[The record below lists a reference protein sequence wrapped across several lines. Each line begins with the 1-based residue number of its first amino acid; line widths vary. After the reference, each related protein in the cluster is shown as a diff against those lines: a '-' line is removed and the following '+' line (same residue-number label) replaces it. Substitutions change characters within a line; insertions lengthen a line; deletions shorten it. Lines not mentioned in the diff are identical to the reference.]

1 MGYTYDYPRPAV
13 TVDNVIFTFED
24 KELRVLLVKRKQEPF
39 KGEWALPGGFV
50 EIDESLEDAAS
61 RELKEETGIKNA
73 FMEQLQ
79 TFGAVDRDPRG
90 RIISVAYFALV
101 KADELDLEAASDA
114 EDVEWYPL
122 NDLPELAFDHHKI
135 IKFALKQ
142 LKTKLKYQPIGFELL
157 PERFSLSQ
165 LQHLYEAVLERPLDK
180 RNFRKKIL
188 NLDVLS
194 EDEKKRSM
202 AKRAATLYKF
212 DKHKYVDLKKKGG
225 KFTLY

>member
-1 MGYTYDYPRPAV
+1 MGYTYDFPRPAV

-24 KELRVLLVKRKQEPF
+24 KELKVLLIKRRQDPF

-50 EIDESLEDAAS
+50 EIDESLEDAAK
-61 RELKEETGIKNA
+61 RELKEETGITNA

-90 RIISVAYFALV
+90 RVISVAYFALV
-101 KADELDLEAASDA
+101 NAEEIDIIASTDA
-114 EDVEWYPL
+114 QAVEWFPL
-122 NDLPELAFDHHKI
+122 NELPEVAFDHQKI
-135 IKFALKQ
+135 IRFALNQ
-142 LKTKLKYQPIGFELL
+142 LKFKLKHQPIGFELL

-165 LQHLYEAVLERPLDK
+165 LQHLYEAVLEKPLDK

-194 EDEKKRSM
+194 EDDKKKSI

>member
-1 MGYTYDYPRPAV
+1 MGYTYDFPRPAV

-24 KELRVLLVKRKQEPF
+24 KELKVLLIRRRQEPF

-50 EIDESLEDAAS
+50 EIDESLEDAAK
-61 RELKEETGIKNA
+61 RELKEETGITNA

-90 RIISVAYFALV
+90 RVISVAYFALV
-101 KADELDLEAASDA
+101 NAEETDIMASTDA
-114 EDVEWYPL
+114 QSVEWFPL
-122 NDLPELAFDHHKI
+122 NELPEVAFDHQKI
-135 IKFALKQ
+135 IRFSLNQ
-142 LKTKLKYQPIGFELL
+142 LKFKLKHQPIGFELL

-165 LQHLYEAVLERPLDK
+165 LQHLYEAVLQKPLDK

-194 EDEKKRSM
+194 EDDKKKSI